1 MYELEDITEEKQ
13 EFSITDDL
21 KAEWAVK
28 IIKQEEA
35 ETQRLIDTIDQ
46 EIELLKVKKEQ
57 LQEQLANKTGFL
69 KSKLADYFETVEKKE
84 LKTCFKYKLPS
95 ADLVFV
101 KPTVKYE
108 RDNDKII
115 SWLTEN
121 NKFDYIKKQDT
132 IQIGILSDILIK
144 FGQFRS
150 KTLKK
155 TIILRHP
162 SELFQP

>member
-46 EIELLKVKKEQ
+46 EIELLKAKKER
-57 LQEQLANKTGFL
+57 LQEQLINKTGFL

-101 KPTVKYE
+101 KPTVQYE

-121 NKFDYIKKQDT
+121 NKFDYIKTNPSVDWAE
-132 IQIGILSDILIK
+132 
-144 FGQFRS
+144 
-150 KTLKK
+150 LKK
-155 TIILRHP
+155 TTFFKDVDGVTEVQVPARF
-162 SELFQP
+162 EVK

>member
-13 EFSITDDL
+13 DFVVDSDS
-21 KAEWAVK
+21 KADWCCK
-28 IIKQEEA
+28 IIKQEQA
-35 ETQRLIDTIDQ
+35 EFERLSNTIDE
-46 EIELLKVKKEQ
+46 EIEILKRKKEQ
-57 LQEQLANKTGFL
+57 LEQQLTNKTGYL

-101 KPTVKYE
+101 KPTVQYE

-121 NKFDYIKKQDT
+121 NKFDYIKTNPSVDWAE
-132 IQIGILSDILIK
+132 
-144 FGQFRS
+144 
-150 KTLKK
+150 LKK
-155 TIILRHP
+155 TSFFKDVDGVTEVQVPARF
-162 SELFQP
+162 EVK